1 MIAPRQVSKGA
12 GRLSGPAPFDFVS
25 LLQFSADSATIPQR
39 FHDEFDAMLAVALEL
54 DDPHPMEDLSAK
66 SDEALTTL
74 DGPTAIATWGNDSAS
89 LEVPVE
95 E

>member
-1 MIAPRQVSKGA
+1 
-12 GRLSGPAPFDFVS
+12 
-25 LLQFSADSATIPQR
+25 
-39 FHDEFDAMLAVALEL
+39 MLAVAPEL

-74 DGPTAIATWGNDSAS
+74 DGPTAIAIWGNDSAS